1 VTSSSSSSP
10 REHLYRASGAI
21 RSYLAQSHPDHLF
34 FDHKY
39 VAWAHEDKRNAELRI
54 ALDIMRIALDI
65 IERNTTCGN
74 VVTPRRP

>member
-1 VTSSSSSSP
+1 MTSSSNSSP

-21 RSYLAQSHPDHLF
+21 RSYLAQNHADHLF

-39 VAWAHEDKRNAELRI
+39 VAWAHEQKRNAELQ
-54 ALDIMRIALDI
+54 IALDI